1 MIAGGIQGIVAALVA
16 LATGADGR
24 AVRAG
29 LRGWSSTGTEPR
41 ASAPILPR
49 CRTSPR
55 RPARSPTTGE
65 PPVSSQETR
74 LDTGDRRVVDVTDL
88 VEAFC
93 ASDGRDGLV
102 NVFSRTRPPVSR

>member
-1 MIAGGIQGIVAALVA
+1 
-16 LATGADGR
+16 
-24 AVRAG
+24 
-29 LRGWSSTGTEPR
+29 
-41 ASAPILPR
+41 
-49 CRTSPR
+49 
-55 RPARSPTTGE
+55 
-65 PPVSSQETR
+65 VSSQETR